1 MMLRPRQA
9 LLVERSLAALAQHGN
24 TLSVGPTGSGKTI
37 MLSAV
42 AGSLLAEPDA
52 KACILAHR
60 DELTGQN
67 LTKFARVNP
76 GVSTSVFDAKDKSW
90 SGRATFAM
98 VQTLSRD
105 NHLAAIPIL
114 DLLVIDEVGAQAGTH
129 YELSVLHEVLDRRY
143 QLVKPTVVVS
153 NMDAKE
159 LGQYIGERALDRLR
173 ENKALLAGFT
183 WASERRRA

>member
-67 LTKFARVNP
+67 LSKFARVNP

-98 VQTLSRD
+98 VQTLSR
-105 NHLAAIPIL
+105 HL
-114 DLLVIDEVGAQAGTH
+114 
-129 YELSVLHEVLDRRY
+129 RY
-143 QLVKPTVVVS
+143 VDGVPVVQQVVS
-153 NMDAKE
+153 TTSQSATQM
-159 LGQYIGERALDRLR
+159 QRA
-173 ENKALLAGFT
+173 EG
-183 WASERRRA
+183 RRP